1 MLPRLADLFQAAHNV
16 GRKASFTRRG
26 SIQNQVAV
34 SSIQRVKPLVHNG
47 RHGLE
52 MSIRVSLFPEPTM
65 REGHTRKGRH
75 VTVHRDL
82 LSGILLKRFHIG
94 IVESAR
100 RILTGVEVAEQ
111 AVGLQVLDMRIDLL
125 ERYLFISDAAPRRIP
140 SIGDEDVDFSIAGEQ
155 LRELIFNELYLGR
168 SDVEMAN
175 IIALPQ
181 DRIIE
186 PHPPA
191 PPAERIH

>member
-16 GRKASFTRRG
+16 GRKASFTGRG

-34 SSIQRVKPLVHNG
+34 SSIQRVKPLFHNG

-52 MSIRVSLFPEPTM
+52 MSIRVSLFPEPTI

-82 LSGILLKRFHIG
+82 LSGILLKRLHIG

-111 AVGLQVLDMRIDLL
+111 AVGLQTLDMLIDLR
-125 ERYLFISDAAPRRIP
+125 ERYLFISNTAPRCIP
-140 SIGDEDVDFSIAGEQ
+140 SISDEDVDLSIAGEQ
-155 LRELIFNELYLGR
+155 FRQLISDELYLGR
-168 SDVEMAN
+168 SDVEMAD
-175 IIALPQ
+175 IVAQRQ
-181 DRIIE
+181 D
-186 PHPPA
+186 
-191 PPAERIH
+191 